1 MNGQEKTGGG
11 IGMKGYID
19 LNSPK
24 KILVYC
30 LSCFYLLKLFVFFFF
45 IVTLFFLFMFFK

>member
-30 LSCFYLLKLFVFFFF
+30 LSCFYLLKLFVFFFLFRYF
-45 IVTLFFLFMFFK
+45 IFFIYVF